1 MSYIDR
7 VLQRGEVV
15 RYRGSV
21 SPAIYIPALIMACVG
36 ALIAGMSIIMPWPFG
51 WFFVAIF
58 LILAIMIATSCW
70 FKRWTTELAV
80 TDRRV
85 IYARGFITRKSV
97 EMNMRQIESV
107 DVDQSVLGRLL
118 DFGTV
123 TIVGAG
129 TTHEPIPDIDQPLV
143 FRNAV
148 TAA

>member
-1 MSYIDR
+1 MSYVNR

-15 RYRGSV
+15 KYRGTL
-21 SPAIYIPALIMACVG
+21 SPAIYLPALAIACL
-36 ALIAGMSIIMPWPFG
+36 AAMLAGMSIIMPWPLG
-51 WFFVAIF
+51 WLFVAI
-58 LILAIMIATSCW
+58 LLLLATTMALNVW

-85 IYARGFITRKSV
+85 IYARGFINRQSV

-107 DVDQSVLGRLL
+107 DVDQSVIRRLL

-123 TIVGAG
+123 TINGAG
-129 TTHEPIPDIDQPLV
+129 TTCEPIRDIDQPLV